1 MDYSVDLRDFKPQPL
16 YDLGEDFTGRSAGGG
31 EISFNNYYM
40 ETDRKPYFAV
50 SGEFHYSRMAPERWE
65 DELIKLRM
73 GGINIVSTYV
83 LWNHHE
89 EEEGRF
95 DFTGRRDLRAFIGLC
110 AKHGLY
116 VILRIGPF
124 AHGEVRNGGLPD
136 WLFGRPFEVRSL
148 DEGFLKY
155 VGRFYD
161 EIGKHTAGLYYK
173 DGGSVIAVQLDNE
186 YMHSSAKWEM
196 TVGSSNEWINAGK
209 DGEPYILKLRELALN
224 AGIKPA
230 FFTGT
235 AWGGATYSPRVMP
248 LWGGY
253 AYRPWI
259 FYFKTGEHPA
269 TEVFVYEDYHRDG
282 ATCADD
288 FKPAYRPSER
298 PYACCEMGAGMM
310 SCYAF
315 RAVFPGKSID
325 ALANIKLA
333 SGCNFIGYY
342 MYHGGTNP
350 IGKHGTYM
358 NESQVTKLSYDFQA
372 PVGEY
377 GQVRESYRR
386 LKSIHFFTR
395 FFGEKLAPMVTM
407 LPAGASEIAPR
418 DADTL
423 RFAVRTDGKSGF
435 LFVNNYQDHCRMKA
449 KEHEKV
455 YIVPAG
461 ETVDYDISIAPE
473 ENAILPFNLDLDGI
487 LMKQA
492 NAQPVLRT
500 VVNGRI
506 TYVFM
511 VPDGMDGSMRFE
523 DGVKVSDRYFVSED
537 TEVRSCTGNRRAL
550 PQGKSG
556 QITDAD
562 KVCIKTVNK
571 PGCEIDIICV
581 SRRMADNMY
590 LLRNGGLIF
599 TEGVV
604 LEDERGG
611 LRLET
616 ASASNS
622 VLTYPAKLLEGSDTA
637 VKAGGEGDFGR
648 YCVDTTE
655 VRVHINA
662 EKVSAA
668 NAEVARYL
676 IDMPDRLSGE
686 ADMGAGM
693 GGGREAVFAG
703 DFDNVG
709 DMLLRIRYSGDT
721 AALFAGDRMISDN
734 FWNGDVWEVGLKEY
748 KDKIHEP
755 WTLRVSPQKKGAVI
769 TFEAAPGT
777 AGEEKDNTGEAVSIE
792 LVPVYNIRF

>member
-1 MDYSVDLRDFKPQPL
+1 MDYSVDLRDFKPQTL
-16 YDLGEDFTGRSAGGG
+16 YDLGEDFTGHSAGGG
-31 EISFNNYYM
+31 EISFNNYFM
-40 ETDRKPYFAV
+40 EIDRKPYFAV

-89 EEEGRF
+89 EEEGCF
-95 DFTGRRDLRAFIGLC
+95 DFTGRRNLRSFVELC
-110 AKHGLY
+110 AKHGLW

-136 WLFGRPFEVRSL
+136 WLFGKPFEVRSL
-148 DEGFLKY
+148 DAGFLKY
-155 VGRFYD
+155 VERFYD
-161 EIGKHTAGLYYK
+161 EIGKRTAGLYYK
-173 DGGSVIAVQLDNE
+173 DGGPVIAVQLDNE

-209 DGEPYILKLRELALN
+209 DGEPYILKLREMALK
-224 AGIKPA
+224 AGIVPA

-235 AWGGATYSPRVMP
+235 AWGGAAYSPRVMP

-282 ATCADD
+282 AACADD

-310 SCYAF
+310 SCYSF
-315 RAVFPGKSID
+315 RAVFPAKSVD

-342 MYHGGTNP
+342 MFHGGTNP

-372 PVGEY
+372 AIGEY

-395 FFGEKLAPMVTM
+395 FFGDRLARMETV
-407 LPAGASEIAPR
+407 LPEGASAIAPK
-418 DADTL
+418 DTDTL
-423 RFAVRTDGKSGF
+423 RFAVRTDGQGGF
-435 LFVNNYQDHCRMKA
+435 LFINNYQDHCGMKA

-455 YIVPAG
+455 YIALPG
-461 ETVDYDISIAPE
+461 ETVGYDISIAPE
-473 ENAILPFNLDLDGI
+473 ENAILPFNLELDGI
-487 LMKQA
+487 LLKQA

-500 VVNGRI
+500 VVNRRI

-511 VPDGMDGSMRFE
+511 VPDGMDGDMRFE
-523 DGVKVSDRYFVSED
+523 DGADVNDRYFVFKD
-537 TEVRSCTGNRRAL
+537 TEVRYCTGNRRNL

-562 KVCIKTVNK
+562 KVCIKTVNRS
-571 PGCEIDIICV
+571 GRDIDIICIG
-581 SRRMADNMY
+581 RRMADNMY
-590 LLRNGGLIF
+590 LLQNGGLIF
-599 TEGVV
+599 TGGVV
-604 LEDERGG
+604 LEDEKGG

-616 ASASNS
+616 SSASNT
-622 VLTYPAKLLEGSDTA
+622 VLTYPAELLESSEAA
-637 VKAGGEGDFGR
+637 VRAGGEGDFGC
-648 YCVDTTE
+648 YSIDTAE
-655 VRVHINA
+655 VCVRVRA

-676 IDMPDRLSGE
+676 IDMPG
-686 ADMGAGM
+686 
-693 GGGREAVFAG
+693 VFAG
-703 DFDNVG
+703 ETVGTGGRGITDMGTAVG
-709 DMLLRIRYSGDT
+709 DMLLRIGYSGDV
-721 AALFAGDRMISDN
+721 AELFAGEEMISDN
-734 FWNGDVWEVGLKEY
+734 FWNGDVWE
-748 KDKIHEP
+748 I
-755 WTLRVSPQKKGAVI
+755 
-769 TFEAAPGT
+769 
-777 AGEEKDNTGEAVSIE
+777 
-792 LVPVYNIRF
+792 